1 MLGDMLQQ
9 KREKMIWVCCV
20 CFHDLHSE
28 PSIIC
33 DSCLIW
39 SHYKCVG
46 ISRQPKAKNWF
57 CRSRYT
63 AATT

>member
-46 ISRQPKAKNWF
+46 ISRLKIGFVDHAMLLLQLKSN
-57 CRSRYT
+57 
-63 AATT
+63 